1 MGLYPPLE
9 TTGENHRLQH
19 VAEVRSRLEKERDFR
34 ASLYKKYQRGANVV
48 DGLDT
53 GLSVAGAAMAAT
65 GVGLLTTIIAAPV
78 AIGCR
83 LLGAG
88 GRFICRRL
96 EAKARKHDQ
105 IWVLAVSKLN
115 SIADRISA
123 VLTDDKI
130 SEEEF
135 RLIVSEVD
143 KYDQMKIEICRGR
156 QKEGGGLSENEKKQL
171 MNLMRDEAM
180 LTARTKL
187 LEELRA
193 AGNSGTSR

>member
-1 MGLYPPLE
+1 
-9 TTGENHRLQH
+9 
-19 VAEVRSRLEKERDFR
+19 
-34 ASLYKKYQRGANVV
+34 
-48 DGLDT
+48 
-53 GLSVAGAAMAAT
+53 MAAK
-65 GVGLLTTIIAAPV
+65 GVGLLTTIIATPIANGLQAG
-78 AIGCR
+78 AIASG

-88 GRFICRRL
+88 GRFIYRKL

-123 VLTDDKI
+123 ALTDDKI

-135 RLIVSEVD
+135 RLILSEVD
-143 KYDQMKIEICRGR
+143 KYNQMKAEIRHRR
-156 QKEGGGLSENEKKQL
+156 QKDGGLPKTPKKRL
-171 MNLMRDEAM
+171 MNLMRDEMM
-180 LTARTKL
+180 LTARGQL